1 MPPQRGDLCAEPGV
15 KDVHQVGEEKGEGGH
30 HARAWVVGKCP
41 MDSCGWSKE
50 KRSSEGGPGR
60 PELLLCSCRRLGCV
74 SVLNRAELSIWQT
87 ADL

>member
-1 MPPQRGDLCAEPGV
+1 MLSPESKMFTRLGRR
-15 KDVHQVGEEKGEGGH
+15 KGEGGTSCPSLEVES
-30 HARAWVVGKCP
+30 ARWTAA
-41 MDSCGWSKE
+41 GWSKE

-60 PELLLCSCRRLGCV
+60 PELLCAVAAGLGV